1 MIEAATS
8 LISEH
13 GYHATSVNDIC
24 RRAGVAKTALYWHF
38 DSKEGLLAAVIE
50 SLGGRWIEELQKR
63 AYLRALPHERL
74 EELVAGWREI
84 LEEQPQLVR
93 LPVFLQLES
102 QGASEEIREA
112 LRTLFQRSEAAI
124 QQGLEDSLGRDALTD
139 PRAAA
144 YVVMSLL
151 EAVDARVG
159 LARDA
164 AERDA
169 LYAELMRGIVH
180 VIWSQLDE
188 ETRARID
195 ELRPA

>member
-1 MIEAATS
+1 MPDAA
-8 LISEH
+8 
-13 GYHATSVNDIC
+13 GQ
-24 RRAGVAKTALYWHF
+24 
-38 DSKEGLLAAVIE
+38 LAAFTGEADNSVLAE
-50 SLGGRWIEELQKR
+50 YVVSMSRVEVEDF
-63 AYLRALPHERL
+63 L
-74 EELVAGWREI
+74 EESFGDA
-84 LEEQPQLVR
+84 
-93 LPVFLQLES
+93 
-102 QGASEEIREA
+102 
-112 LRTLFQRSEAAI
+112 EAAI
-124 QQGLEDSLGRDALTD
+124 QQVLEDSLGRDALTD

-151 EAVDARVG
+151 EAVVARVG